1 MEEEIIKYFDWYYST
16 GRCNIKMALSLE
28 EALSMEPMEIP
39 DLEAMRK
46 SLIDSFPADLWDKT
60 I

>member
-1 MEEEIIKYFDWYYST
+1 
-16 GRCNIKMALSLE
+16 MALSLE

>member
-16 GRCNIKMALSLE
+16 GRYNIKIASSLD

-39 DLEAMRK
+39 DLELMRK
-46 SLIDSFPADLWDKT
+46 SLIDSFPVDLWDKT